1 MIVLYFCI
9 NLRMLL
15 LVLPRRFSS
24 VELHFILPLQQRL
37 IIIVTIFHFR
47 GVVQTKFLVYEIQI
61 KVRNQ
66 IDEITKRQQTST
78 TQ

>member
-24 VELHFILPLQQRL
+24 VELHFILPLQQSL

-66 IDEITKRQQTST
+66 IDEVTKRQQTST

>member
-24 VELHFILPLQQRL
+24 VELHFILPLQQSL

>member
-24 VELHFILPLQQRL
+24 LELHFILPLQQRL
-37 IIIVTIFHFR
+37 IIIVTIFHFS
-47 GVVQTKFLVYEIQI
+47 GVAQTKFLVYEIQI